1 MRTLQNNVPDLLIT
15 CQTGDV
21 PEYCTCGAQL
31 PPDARFCHKCG
42 KPQREED
49 VPVEEQPI
57 VVAPPPPP
65 PQPAEPPPIS
75 FRNATAV
82 RVALATGIPM
92 FLVSAIAGPLAL
104 AVPVAGGFF
113 AVYLYRRR
121 TGQKI
126 TVLAGARLGWISGII
141 VFAIVTVVLT
151 VVMLMLS
158 QPDFVQS
165 MRDQMAKMS
174 SVSQEELTKRID
186 LLQTP
191 SGLALGLLDTFLSY
205 TLLTALGGA
214 VGAKILNRH

>member
-1 MRTLQNNVPDLLIT
+1 MPDF
-15 CQTGDV
+15 
-21 PEYCTCGAQL
+21 CTCGAQL

-49 VPVEEQPI
+49 LVVEEQP
-57 VVAPPPPP
+57 VVIAAPPPPVA
-65 PQPAEPPPIS
+65 AEPAPIS
-75 FRNATAV
+75 FRNAIAV

-92 FLVSAIAGPLAL
+92 FLLSAVAGPLAL

-121 TGQKI
+121 TGQQI

-151 VVMLMLS
+151 LVMLMLS

-174 SVSQEELTKRID
+174 SLSQEELTKRIE
-186 LLQTP
+186 LLRTP
-191 SGLALGLLDTFLSY
+191 SGLALGLLETFLTY

>member
-1 MRTLQNNVPDLLIT
+1 
-15 CQTGDV
+15 V

-49 VPVEEQPI
+49 VPVEEQP
-57 VVAPPPPP
+57 VVLPILPTPVAV
-65 PQPAEPPPIS
+65 EPPPIG
-75 FRNATAV
+75 FRNAIAV

-92 FLVSAIAGPLAL
+92 FLLSAVAGPLAL
-104 AVPVAGGFF
+104 AVPVVGGFF

-121 TGQKI
+121 TGEKI

-151 VVMLMLS
+151 LVMLMLS

-174 SVSQEELTKRID
+174 SISQDELTKRIE
-186 LLQTP
+186 LLRTP

-214 VGAKILNRH
+214 VGAKILSRL

>member
-1 MRTLQNNVPDLLIT
+1 
-15 CQTGDV
+15 V
-21 PEYCTCGAQL
+21 PEFCTCGAQL

-49 VPVEEQPI
+49 VPVEEQP
-57 VVAPPPPP
+57 VVLPILPTPVAVV
-65 PQPAEPPPIS
+65 PPPIG
-75 FRNATAV
+75 FRNAIAV

-92 FLVSAIAGPLAL
+92 FLLSAVAGPLAL
-104 AVPVAGGFF
+104 AVPVVGGFF

-121 TGQKI
+121 TGEKI

-151 VVMLMLS
+151 LVMLMLS

-174 SVSQEELTKRID
+174 SISQDELTKRIE
-186 LLQTP
+186 LLRTP

-214 VGAKILNRH
+214 VGAKVLSRL

>member
-1 MRTLQNNVPDLLIT
+1 M
-15 CQTGDV
+15 

-57 VVAPPPPP
+57 VIAPPPPP
-65 PQPAEPPPIS
+65 EPAEPPTIS
-75 FRNATAV
+75 FRNAVAV

-92 FLVSAIAGPLAL
+92 FLLSAVAGPLAL

-121 TGQKI
+121 TGQRV

-141 VFAIVTVVLT
+141 VFAIVTVVLAA
-151 VVMLMLS
+151 VMLLLS

-174 SVSQEELTKRID
+174 TISQDELTKRIE
-186 LLQTP
+186 LLRTP

-214 VGAKILNRH
+214 VGAKFLSRH

>member
-1 MRTLQNNVPDLLIT
+1 
-15 CQTGDV
+15 V
-21 PEYCTCGAQL
+21 PEFCTCGAQL

-49 VPVEEQPI
+49 VPVEESP
-57 VVAPPPPP
+57 VVVLPPAPVA
-65 PQPAEPPPIS
+65 AEPPPIS
-75 FRNATAV
+75 FRNAIAV

-92 FLVSAIAGPLAL
+92 FLLSAVAGPLAL

-121 TGQKI
+121 TGQPL

-151 VVMLMLS
+151 LVMLMLS

-174 SVSQEELTKRID
+174 SISQDELTKRID
-186 LLQTP
+186 LLRTP

-214 VGAKILNRH
+214 VGAKFLSRP

>member
-1 MRTLQNNVPDLLIT
+1 M
-15 CQTGDV
+15 

-49 VPVEEQPI
+49 VPVEEEPVVLPI
-57 VVAPPPPP
+57 LPTPVAV
-65 PQPAEPPPIS
+65 EPPPIS

-92 FLVSAIAGPLAL
+92 FLLSAVAGPLAL
-104 AVPVAGGFF
+104 AVPVVGGFF

-121 TGQKI
+121 TGEKI

-151 VVMLMLS
+151 LVMLMLS

-174 SVSQEELTKRID
+174 SISQDELTKRIE
-186 LLQTP
+186 LLRTP

-214 VGAKILNRH
+214 VGAKVLSRL

>member
-1 MRTLQNNVPDLLIT
+1 
-15 CQTGDV
+15 
-21 PEYCTCGAQL
+21 
-31 PPDARFCHKCG
+31 
-42 KPQREED
+42 
-49 VPVEEQPI
+49 
-57 VVAPPPPP
+57 
-65 PQPAEPPPIS
+65 
-75 FRNATAV
+75 
-82 RVALATGIPM
+82 M

-121 TGQKI
+121 TGERM

-151 VVMLMLS
+151 LVMLMLS

-174 SVSQEELTKRID
+174 SVSQDEVTKRID
-186 LLQTP
+186 MLRTP
-191 SGLALGLLDTFLSY
+191 SGLALGLLETFLSY

-214 VGAKILNRH
+214 VGAKLLNRN